1 MTKLKVGIKYK
12 SMTIEASG
20 IDITVIKKEGNL
32 CTLLVEGVMES
43 EVW

>member
-1 MTKLKVGIKYK
+1 MTKLKVGRRYE

-32 CTLLVEGVMES
+32 YTLVIEGVMES